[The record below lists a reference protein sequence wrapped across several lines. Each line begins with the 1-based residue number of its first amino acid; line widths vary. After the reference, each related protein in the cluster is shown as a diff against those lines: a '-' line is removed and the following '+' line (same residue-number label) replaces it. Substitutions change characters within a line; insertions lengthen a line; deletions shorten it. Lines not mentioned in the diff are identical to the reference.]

1 MLNLITNMGGK
12 TLNILIMYYV
22 NDPSYLTT
30 DTNSIAKLQSTKY
43 RRWLYGRAQC
53 CLPIII
59 FYEKWR
65 VGK

>member
-30 DTNSIAKLQSTKY
+30 DTNLIAKPLIYYSS
-43 RRWLYGRAQC
+43 A
-53 CLPIII
+53 
-59 FYEKWR
+59 
-65 VGK
+65 